1 MDGYDEFG
9 YEEISPFCIGFSIFG
24 FLLACFAAV
33 TIYRYKTFSNSML
46 IITLVLSNACY
57 AIIAIV
63 KSFSAAVNKLIQ
75 ALPSHLLHL
84 GLCFIFG
91 IAFAIFVIRRY
102 WTGKS
107 KG

>member
-24 FLLACFAAV
+24 FLLAAV
-33 TIYRYKTFSNSML
+33 TICKTFSNSML
-46 IITLVLSNACY
+46 IITLVFSNVSY
-57 AIIAIV
+57 AIVAVV
-63 KSFSAAVNKLIQ
+63 KSFSTAVNKLIQ